1 MRDHTPV
8 RSHCVEHRIATEAN
22 QQEPP
27 QARKCASFHGICI
40 MTLFG
45 GLVNRQLLQ
54 LLDLDT
60 LPLQAEVVTHAIV

>member
-1 MRDHTPV
+1 MRVIDHTPV
-8 RSHCVEHRIATEAN
+8 RSHCVEHGIATEAN

-27 QARKCASFHGICI
+27 QARKYASFHDICI

-60 LPLQAEVVTHAIV
+60 LPLKL